1 MRGEELRWLL
11 DPDVLRNRPERRPK
25 RLDRLLGGE
34 DVEDTEPV
42 RSLSGRVNEQ
52 PSNGRSDGD
61 SIRLFPVR
69 RRTTS
74 SYLSWVRFG
83 V

>member
-1 MRGEELRWLL
+1 VGREELRWLL
-11 DPDVLRNRPERRPK
+11 DADFFWDRAKGGSEALHGFLGFEDAKTQNPLGPSPAAWTSRPSK
-25 RLDRLLGGE
+25 
-34 DVEDTEPV
+34 
-42 RSLSGRVNEQ
+42 
-52 PSNGRSDGD
+52 GRSAGD

-74 SYLSWVRFG
+74 SYFSRVRLG